1 MESECKAKQVSEIK
15 VHVIDL
21 KAEAECRAKEAAW
34 MAEQTRLRAG
44 QVRTRSLLRNGKRRS
59 DLNLGKSN

>member
-1 MESECKAKQVSEIK
+1 MGSECKAKQVSEIK

-34 MAEQTRLRAG
+34 MAKKQG
-44 QVRTRSLLRNGKRRS
+44 CVQGK
-59 DLNLGKSN
+59 

>member
-34 MAEQTRLRAG
+34 MAKQNKAACRAS
-44 QVRTRSLLRNGKRRS
+44 REKELAKKRQEEE
-59 DLNLGKSN
+59 